1 MAVSG
6 ATEQA
11 ICASARYN
19 QHAGIRRVA
28 ERDEPLQNYGGR
40 DIRRRPAE
48 LAITVWF
55 RSPFRVIERLMSRG
69 LGKLQ
74 RAILTHLRARPGGDP
89 LGNHDPHHT
98 NIVLASGW
106 HDLRR
111 VSREINGGQRGSSCP
126 SKQAAFSRAVSRLLA
141 QKFLISSAL
150 VPIVEVRRWDDD
162 RDHWLNM
169 VVELSDGKY
178 LNVRGGRQRRKRFVK
193 IDIDKCYDILS

>member
-1 MAVSG
+1 MNR
-6 ATEQA
+6 
-11 ICASARYN
+11 CYN
-19 QHAGIRRVA
+19 PRN
-28 ERDEPLQNYGGR
+28 PSFQNYGGR
-40 DIRRRPAE
+40 DIRRLPAD
-48 LAITVWF
+48 LAITVWLGS
-55 RSPFRVIERLMSRG
+55 RFRVIQGLGANMSRG

-74 RAILTHLRARPGGDP
+74 RAILTHLQARPGGDP

-98 NIVLASGW
+98 NIILASGW

-111 VSREINGGQRGSSCP
+111 VSREINGGERGLSCP
-126 SKQAAFSRAVSRLLA
+126 SKQAAFSRAISRLLE
-141 QKFLISSAL
+141 QKFLISSTL
-150 VPIVEVRRWDDD
+150 VPIAEVRRWDDD